1 MKLKGNTLYIIIFI
15 VLFFLH
21 FFIWQTWVHDFE
33 MIFVKYYLFLTL
45 LFMMVLTILSII
57 KKIYPQYIG
66 FTFMGLM
73 MFKLSI
79 MFLIM
84 KKLNLSGVPGYKYH
98 FIPPYL
104 ISLLLETLYAISLLK
119 DEKNN

>member
-1 MKLKGNTLYIIIFI
+1 MKFKGNTIYIILFI
-15 VLFFLH
+15 ILFFLH
-21 FFIWQTWVHDFE
+21 FIIWQIWVKDFE
-33 MIFVKYYLFLTL
+33 VILIKYYLFLTF

-57 KKIYPQYIG
+57 KRIYPQYIG
-66 FTFMGLM
+66 FTFLGLM
-73 MFKLSI
+73 MFKLTI

-84 KKLNLSGVPGYKYH
+84 KKLHLSEVPEYKFH

-104 ISLLLETLYAISLLK
+104 VSLLLETLYAISLIK

>member
-1 MKLKGNTLYIIIFI
+1 MKLKGNTLYIILFI

-21 FFIWQTWVHDFE
+21 FFIWQTWVHDYE
-33 MIFVKYYLFLTL
+33 IVFVKYYLFLTL

-73 MFKLSI
+73 MFKLAI

-84 KKLNLSGVPGYKYH
+84 KKLHLSEVPHYKLH

>member
-1 MKLKGNTLYIIIFI
+1 MKLKGNSVYFVCYVL
-15 VLFFLH
+15 LFFVH
-21 FFIWQTWVHDFE
+21 FFIWQIWVKDFE
-33 MIFVKYYLFLTL
+33 IVLVKYYLFLTF

-66 FTFMGLM
+66 FAFLGLM
-73 MFKLSI
+73 MFKLTI

-104 ISLLLETLYAISLLK
+104 ISLLLETLYDISLIK
-119 DEKNN
+119 EEKNN

>member
-33 MIFVKYYLFLTL
+33 IIFVKYYLFLTL

-84 KKLNLSGVPGYKYH
+84 KKLHLSEVLGYKYH

>member
-15 VLFFLH
+15 VLFFSH

-33 MIFVKYYLFLTL
+33 IIFVKYYLFLTL

-84 KKLNLSGVPGYKYH
+84 KKLHLSEVPGYKYH

>member
-1 MKLKGNTLYIIIFI
+1 MKLKGNTLYILSFI
-15 VLFFLH
+15 LLFFVH
-21 FFIWQTWVHDFE
+21 FGIWQIWVKDFE
-33 MIFVKYYLFLTL
+33 LTFVKYYLFLSL
-45 LFMMVLTILSII
+45 LFMMVITVLSII

-66 FTFMGLM
+66 FTFLGLM
-73 MFKLSI
+73 MFKLTI

-84 KKLNLSGVPGYKYH
+84 KKLHLSEVPNYKLH

-104 ISLLLETLYAISLLK
+104 VSLLLETLYAISLIK